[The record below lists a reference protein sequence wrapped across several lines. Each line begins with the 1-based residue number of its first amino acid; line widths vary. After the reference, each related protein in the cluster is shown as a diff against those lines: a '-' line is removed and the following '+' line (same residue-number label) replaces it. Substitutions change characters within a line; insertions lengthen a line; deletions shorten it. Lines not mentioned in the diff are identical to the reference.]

1 MKLQAQTMTVKELKA
16 KGYTVGAAAR
26 AIRRSKTHVYYVVTG
41 QRVSISVLDELNR
54 LPNRPLQ
61 LRERVTH

>member
-1 MKLQAQTMTVKELKA
+1 MTAKDLID

-41 QRVSISVLDELNR
+41 KRISISVLEALKK
-54 LPNRPLQ
+54 LPVRPLQ
-61 LRERVTH
+61 LREKLTR

>member
-1 MKLQAQTMTVKELKA
+1 MTAKDLID

-41 QRVSISVLDELNR
+41 KRISISVLEALKK
-54 LPNRPLQ
+54 LPARPMQ
-61 LRERVTH
+61 FRERITH

>member
-1 MKLQAQTMTVKELKA
+1 MTVKDLMA

-41 QRVSISVLDELNR
+41 QRISISVLNELKR

-61 LRERVTH
+61 LREKISH

>member
-1 MKLQAQTMTVKELKA
+1 MTAKDLID

-41 QRVSISVLDELNR
+41 KRISISVLEALKK
-54 LPNRPLQ
+54 LPARPMQ
-61 LRERVTH
+61 FREKLTR